1 MREVPE
7 RMALQVAGLLVI
19 LGFVSSFVLW
29 TIDTASA
36 SGEALFALYMSMDL
50 VSFAMIS
57 YVYRGTKR
65 GEGISRVWMIVGF
78 CLLLVLVGAGFAYA
92 SPPY

>member
-1 MREVPE
+1 MREVPD
-7 RMALQVAGLLVI
+7 RVALQISGLLVI
-19 LGFVSSFVLW
+19 LGFVSSFMLW

-57 YVYRGTKR
+57 YVYRVSKR
-65 GEGISRVWMIVGF
+65 GDGISRIWMIVGF
-78 CLLLVLVGAGFAYA
+78 CLLLVLVSAGFAYG